1 MKRGCDFMKAKNYLE
16 QLQKLDTIIDQK
28 ILELKKVQS
37 DLNRGMTIQ
46 YGVEKVQTNTLTEAS
61 FTRLVEKKID
71 LENEINLEI
80 DSFVDKKHKIIN
92 QIQDLENYLY
102 IIVLYKRY
110 VEYKSHMQITQEMHY
125 SIQHV
130 QRLQQQA
137 LRAFEKRFL
146 NERMEKT

>member
-1 MKRGCDFMKAKNYLE
+1 MKRGCDFMKAKTYLK

-46 YGVEKVQTNTLTEAS
+46 YGVEKVQTNTLTETS
-61 FTRLVEKKID
+61 FTRLV
-71 LENEINLEI
+71 ENEINLEI